1 MKKNYII
8 LTVLIVVT
16 CILTLLLANL
26 YKYEKVE
33 TSYIYEN
40 LNKITSEEFDEYI
53 VEHPDTIIYISD
65 KYNLENQKFEKK
77 LINKCENLNILE
89 NIIYIDK
96 EEVTSNLEK
105 TLKNEY
111 SYKYNEDNLPAI
123 IVINDAK
130 ITQTVIVDKNS
141 EVETIIDYEVF
152 EW

>member
-77 LINKCENLNILE
+77 LINKFENLNILE